1 MFSLTAILF
10 IKSNIRYKQK
20 QRLILKSQQQ
30 QQPDDSTQMGDT
42 FAGFI
47 HREKELDQEQSKHDY
62 LLKKEQEKM
71 IRERSAMN
79 REPLRIKGTTVTTG
93 AVAAVDENSTPA
105 TVSNSDLQNG
115 RRRLQ
120 SVYYD
125 QFLGAFEKKD
135 NNEVTSFSPNE
146 NNSSKQKLCRY
157 TVSGH
162 DLVTDSRGYT
172 CTLSQL
178 NTKTMC
184 CMQSN
189 QVANMSKQ
197 NEITRKQNTNPQ
209 NDQVKGTKESSSFE
223 TKRYSC
229 DSCNPDY
236 QCCETYEYCVS
247 CCLRPEMLSQ
257 VEKLYVKYQKEKKL
271 LYSNT
276 QTVFQFCATRCR
288 TNSNSVMNENRYR
301 TKLKHCYG
309 PKDPADIFTNDL
321 GV

>member
-10 IKSNIRYKQK
+10 IKSNIRYKQR
-20 QRLILKSQQQ
+20 QRLALKSQQ
-30 QQPDDSTQMGDT
+30 QQPDDSEDG
-42 FAGFI
+42 FAAFI
-47 HREKELDQEQSKHDY
+47 HQEKELDQEQRNHDY
-62 LLKKEQEKM
+62 LLKMEQEKM
-71 IRERSAMN
+71 IKERSAMN
-79 REPLRIKGTTVTTG
+79 REPLRVKGTTVTPGT
-93 AVAAVDENSTPA
+93 AVVDEHSKPA
-105 TVSNSDLQNG
+105 TLSKSDLQKG
-115 RRRLQ
+115 KRRLQ

-125 QFLGAFEKKD
+125 QFLGNLEKKE
-135 NNEVTSFSPNE
+135 NNGVRTFPANE
-146 NNSSKQKLCRY
+146 NDLSKQKLCRY

-189 QVANMSKQ
+189 PVGSTSKQ
-197 NEITRKQNTNPQ
+197 SEITRKQNANLQEKETR
-209 NDQVKGTKESSSFE
+209 ESSSFE
-223 TKRYSC
+223 IKRYSC

-257 VEKLYVKYQKEKKL
+257 VEKLYAKYQKEKKL
-271 LYSNT
+271 LYTNT

-309 PKDPADIFTNDL
+309 SKDPADIFTNDL
-321 GV
+321 GA